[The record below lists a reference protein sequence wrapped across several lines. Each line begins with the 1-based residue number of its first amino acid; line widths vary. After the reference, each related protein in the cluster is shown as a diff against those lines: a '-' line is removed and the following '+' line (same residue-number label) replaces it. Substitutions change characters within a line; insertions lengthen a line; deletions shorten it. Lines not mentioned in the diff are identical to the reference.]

1 MTQAATARGDEAIKM
16 ITEACVANVANG
28 GKLQKVKFGKRIRA
42 EGQNPGVG
50 RAVAVEW
57 TRGQDAVPIP

>member
-1 MTQAATARGDEAIKM
+1 MTQAATARGDEHIKM

-28 GKLQKVKFGKRIRA
+28 GKLQKVKFGKRPNPGAARA
-42 EGQNPGVG
+42 E
-50 RAVAVEW
+50 AVEW

>member
-1 MTQAATARGDEAIKM
+1 MTQAATARGDECVKM

-28 GKLQKVKFGKRIRA
+28 GKLQKVKFGKRPLSVA
-42 EGQNPGVG
+42 G
-50 RAVAVEW
+50 RFEAVEW